1 MPEAS
6 VFDATGARGT
16 SAVLREDVFGVTPNV
31 PLMHQ
36 AVQRQLA
43 NARQGTHDTKTRG
56 EVAGSTR
63 KMWRQKGTGRA
74 RQGGKRAPHWR
85 KGGVVFGPHPR
96 SYHQDFP
103 KKMRSGAIR
112 SALSAKLLAGEVVLI
127 EGFPALEAPNTK
139 AVRNLLDTVALATS
153 RSLMVLMTSFGCPR
167 GTCQRSGSSPLKTSA
182 CTTSFDISVWSW
194 LSAQHDSLSRD
205 MGCRWMMVTT
215 TTTIMATLMMR
226 KRSRTDAS

>member
-16 SAVLREDVFGVTPNV
+16 SAVLRDDVFGVTPNV

-56 EVAGSTR
+56 EVAGSTK

-85 KGGVVFGPHPR
+85 TGGVVFGPHPR

-139 AVRNLLDTVALATS
+139 AVRNLLDSVALATS
-153 RSLMVLMTSFGCPR
+153 RLVVLDGPNDVVR
-167 GTCQRSGSSPLKTSA
+167 LSA
-182 CTTSFDISVWSW
+182 RNLPKVRVVTTENISVYDI
-194 LSAQHDSLSRD
+194 LRHQRVVMVVGAARQLEQRYGLPMDDGHDHDHDHGHSHD
-205 MGCRWMMVTT
+205 EE
-215 TTTIMATLMMR
+215 AE
-226 KRSRTDAS
+226 

>member
-6 VFDATGARGT
+6 VFDAMGARGA

-56 EVAGSTR
+56 EVAGSTK

-74 RQGGKRAPHWR
+74 RQGSKRAPHWR

-112 SALSAKLLAGEVVLI
+112 SALSAKLLAGEIVLI
-127 EGFPALEAPNTK
+127 EGFPVLDAPNTK
-139 AVRNLLDTVALATS
+139 AVRTLLDTVASATS
-153 RSLMVLMTSFGCPR
+153 RLVVLDGPNNIVR
-167 GTCQRSGSSPLKTSA
+167 LSA
-182 CTTSFDISVWSW
+182 RTLPKVRVVTTENINVFDILRHQRVVM
-194 LSAQHDSLSRD
+194 LVGAARQLEQRYGLPMDNGNGHDHGHSHD
-205 MGCRWMMVTT
+205 EE
-215 TTTIMATLMMR
+215 AE
-226 KRSRTDAS
+226 